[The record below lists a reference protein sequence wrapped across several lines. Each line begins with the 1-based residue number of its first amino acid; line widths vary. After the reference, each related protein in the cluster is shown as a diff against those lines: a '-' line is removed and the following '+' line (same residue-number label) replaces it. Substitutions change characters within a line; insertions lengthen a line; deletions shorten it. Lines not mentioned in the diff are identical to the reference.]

1 MGKVDLSQFHQTFFE
16 ESLEGLDAMEA
27 ALLKLDPAGL
37 DAELVNT
44 IFRAAHSIKG
54 GSATFGFADV
64 AAFTHV
70 AEELL
75 DELRAGKRAAT
86 PELVELMLRSV
97 DCLRGMLD
105 RARHDAPSAD
115 ADSDAVLEALRA
127 LAKEGAAPAGEAS
140 EAVPAAEAPAA
151 ATVAEAPAAATP
163 VAAAAPAIAGWEILF
178 RPFEHLLKTGNDPVR
193 MFRELERLGPLHA
206 RADAGRL
213 PMLAELDPEACYL
226 AWDLRL
232 EAAVPRAAVEAVF
245 EWVDGDCELSVTP
258 IVAPAEAAAPAAEAV
273 APAEAAAPTEAAAP
287 AEAAAPVA
295 PAIAIAPVA
304 PAAPAAPSPAVP
316 PRAPARSEAHGG
328 DTASIRVGIEKVD
341 ALINMVGELVITQ
354 SMLGQIGEHFEPSML
369 ETLRAGLA
377 QLERNT
383 RELQESVMRIRML
396 PISTVFNR
404 FPRLVHDLER
414 KLGKQVHLELHG
426 EQTELD
432 KTVLE
437 KIGDPLVHLVRNAID
452 HGLESPERRRAAGK
466 PETGTLRL
474 NAYHLGGN
482 IVVEVSDDGAGLDR
496 EAIVRKARERGLI
509 GVADQPDD
517 AALAELIFQPGFS
530 TAAATT
536 DLSGRGVGTDVVR
549 RNVNDLGGTV
559 TVVSQPG
566 RGSTFTIVLP
576 LTLAIIDGLTAQVGD
591 ERYIIPLVSI
601 IESMQLKR
609 EQINRI
615 GGDGEVFR
623 FREGYLPIVHLH
635 ALFGCRDAVTDAT
648 QGIVVVVE
656 GEGRRVGLLVDALLG
671 QQQAVIKSLEAH
683 YRRVGGISG
692 ATVTGDG
699 SVALIVD
706 VPGLVRLAHRKT
718 RAAA

>member
-1 MGKVDLSQFHQTFFE
+1 
-16 ESLEGLDAMEA
+16 
-27 ALLKLDPAGL
+27 
-37 DAELVNT
+37 
-44 IFRAAHSIKG
+44 R
-54 GSATFGFADV
+54 
-64 AAFTHV
+64 
-70 AEELL
+70 
-75 DELRAGKRAAT
+75 
-86 PELVELMLRSV
+86 
-97 DCLRGMLD
+97 
-105 RARHDAPSAD
+105 
-115 ADSDAVLEALRA
+115 
-127 LAKEGAAPAGEAS
+127 GEA
-140 EAVPAAEAPAA
+140 
-151 ATVAEAPAAATP
+151 
-163 VAAAAPAIAGWEILF
+163 
-178 RPFEHLLKTGNDPVR
+178 
-193 MFRELERLGPLHA
+193 HA
-206 RADAGRL
+206 
-213 PMLAELDPEACYL
+213 
-226 AWDLRL
+226 
-232 EAAVPRAAVEAVF
+232 
-245 EWVDGDCELSVTP
+245 
-258 IVAPAEAAAPAAEAV
+258 
-273 APAEAAAPTEAAAP
+273 
-287 AEAAAPVA
+287 
-295 PAIAIAPVA
+295 
-304 PAAPAAPSPAVP
+304 
-316 PRAPARSEAHGG
+316 G

-354 SMLGQIGEHFEPSML
+354 SMLGQVGEHFEPSML
-369 ETLRAGLA
+369 DTLRAGLA

-452 HGLESPERRRAAGK
+452 HGLEPPERRRAAGK
-466 PETGTLRL
+466 PDTGTLRL

-509 GVADQPDD
+509 GAADQPDD
-517 AALAELIFQPGFS
+517 AAVAELIFQPGFS
-530 TAAATT
+530 TAATTT
-536 DLSGRGVGTDVVR
+536 DLSGRGVGMDVVR
-549 RNVNDLGGTV
+549 RNVNDLGGAV
-559 TVVSQPG
+559 TVASRPG

-615 GGDGEVFR
+615 GSEGEVFR
-623 FREGYLPIVHLH
+623 FREGYLPIVRLH
-635 ALFGCRDAVTDAT
+635 ALFGCRDAITDAT
-648 QGIVVVVE
+648 RGIVVVVE

-699 SVALIVD
+699 SVALIAD
-706 VPGLVRLAHRKT
+706 VPGLVRLAHCKT
-718 RAAA
+718 RVAA